1 MFEKILKFFSAE
13 NKNPA
18 EAEKSQKFNIIVIGV
33 GLFAILFFLMLLVGE
48 DNNTNQKDIGKFQI
62 VNENEAVK
70 TKWIGQVAPQVEIS
84 NEKVSKVIEQ
94 NNLLKEEIQNL
105 KKIIIQM
112 KKNQNNKSGQQNNT
126 PNFQNNSNLY
136 QNYPLPPKPNQANSQ
151 NKNSFINNINPQ
163 DVGLEKLGK
172 VPVLQ
177 KKIIVKE
184 EPVSDALQ
192 YAAIAQPEKP
202 KKEEKPITPINMIST
217 GTISKVLLL
226 GGMDAP
232 TMARAKSN
240 PLPVLMKV
248 TDPSFLPNDWREDI
262 QGCFFLGEGYGDLSS
277 ERAYIRVTTLSCVTK
292 DGYHIDTSFKGAVY
306 GEDGKV
312 GLRGRVVTKQG
323 ALLAR
328 SIIAGFLQGVA
339 EAFKQSD
346 TIVSVTPE
354 GSTSTISPQK
364 AFQAGVYGGASEAA
378 NKLAEFYLK
387 MADQVAPVIE
397 ISAGRRVDVIALEPV
412 KLKPIEFLKKGANK

>member
-1 MFEKILKFFSAE
+1 MFEKILKFFSAD
-13 NKNPA
+13 NKNPI

-33 GLFAILFFLMLLVGE
+33 GLFAILFFLMMLVGG
-48 DNNTNQKDIGKFQI
+48 DNKKSNKDIGQFKI

-70 TKWIGQVAPQVEIS
+70 TRWIGQVAPQVEVS
-84 NEKVSKVIEQ
+84 NKRVREVIEQ
-94 NNLLKEEIQNL
+94 NQRLNKEITEL
-105 KKIIIQM
+105 KKMIIDM
-112 KKNQNNKSGQQNNT
+112 KNKQQNQNKSNN
-126 PNFQNNSNLY
+126 NQLNLNSNLY
-136 QNYPLPPKPNQANSQ
+136 KKYPLPPSQNQA
-151 NKNSFINNINPQ
+151 KNNVFPNINPK
-163 DVGLEKLGK
+163 DVGLNKLGEI
-172 VPVLQ
+172 PVLQ

-184 EPVSDALQ
+184 EPIPDPLQ
-192 YAAIAQPEKP
+192 YATIAQPEKP

-217 GTISKVLLL
+217 GTISKVVLL

-248 TDPSFLPNDWREDI
+248 TDPSFLPNDWRENI

-292 DGYHIDTSFKGAVY
+292 DGYHIDTPFKGAVY

-328 SIIAGFLQGVA
+328 SIVAGFLKGVSD
-339 EAFKQSD
+339 AFKQSN
-346 TIVSVTPE
+346 TIVSVTPN
-354 GSTSTISPQK
+354 GSTSTINPSK
-364 AFQAGVYGGASEAA
+364 AFQTGAYAGASEAT

-387 MADQVAPVIE
+387 MADQIAPVIE
-397 ISAGRRVDVIALEPV
+397 ISAGRRVDVVALEPV